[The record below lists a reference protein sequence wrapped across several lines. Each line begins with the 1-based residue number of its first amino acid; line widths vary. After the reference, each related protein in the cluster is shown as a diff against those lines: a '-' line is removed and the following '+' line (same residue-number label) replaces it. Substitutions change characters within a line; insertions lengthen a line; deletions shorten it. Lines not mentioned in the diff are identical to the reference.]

1 MSSNRLL
8 LNPQKSQ
15 YIWFGTRQQL
25 DKLDLAALSLEFPT
39 FVFSTSVRDLG
50 VILDQELSF
59 VEHITAL
66 TRSCFY
72 HLLQL
77 RVVSRSLS
85 ASSTVTLVHAFIVNR
100 LDHCSYLYCGL
111 PQVRLQ
117 PLDGVLTA
125 AARMTLHW
133 LPVRPRIHYRLSTLF
148 GVVSL
153 ALRLLTYWNFYP
165 DFVLHWPNLFALPQA
180 VILWCLML

>member
-1 MSSNRLL
+1 MGQYKYLTKVHRSKVTYPIN
-8 LNPQKSQ
+8 NKDHIAIQKSQ

-25 DKLDLAALSLEFPT
+25 DKPDLAALSLEFPT

-50 VILDQELSF
+50 VIPDQELSF

-72 HLLQL
+72 HLRQL

-85 ASSTVTLVHAFIVNR
+85 ASSTTTLVHAFIVNR
-100 LDHCSYLYCGL
+100 LDHCSSLYCGL

-117 PLDGVLTA
+117 PLDGVLRT
-125 AARMTLHW
+125 AARM
-133 LPVRPRIHYRLSTLF
+133 I
-148 GVVSL
+148 GVV
-153 ALRLLTYWNFYP
+153 
-165 DFVLHWPNLFALPQA
+165 
-180 VILWCLML
+180 